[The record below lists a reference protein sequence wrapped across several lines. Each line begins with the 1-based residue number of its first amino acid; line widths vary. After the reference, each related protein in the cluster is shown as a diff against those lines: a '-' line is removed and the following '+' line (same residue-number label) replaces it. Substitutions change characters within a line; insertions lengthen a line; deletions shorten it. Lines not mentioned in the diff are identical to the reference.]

1 MYIRHLSKIL
11 LIYEG
16 NIANEGE
23 LEQANKIIEKTFPL
37 VLKHDFF
44 GVISGYIFDYAWNHI
59 KQGNRDEKYGDMVN
73 CAYAI
78 SKLMNNL
85 PDMKLYRNYF
95 FREFNQN
102 VWDDLF

>member
-1 MYIRHLSKIL
+1 M
-11 LIYEG
+11 
-16 NIANEGE
+16 
-23 LEQANKIIEKTFPL
+23 
-37 VLKHDFF
+37 
-44 GVISGYIFDYAWNHI
+44 ISGYIFDYAWNHV

-95 FREFNQN
+95 LENLIKMCGMIYFK
-102 VWDDLF
+102 